1 MSIKISLKKNINDK
15 LIKNYVLFANEKY
28 KINGLS
34 KISLSK
40 NAAEINENIVSN
52 SDNKKKFLLF
62 NIRPNQKI
70 IIIKTDNN
78 QSSLKNEE
86 IGAELGALKEEEVAV
101 QKSSSENS
109 ADTVPEPDPLSPEMV

>member
-40 NAAEINENIVSN
+40 NAAEINENIGSN

-86 IGAELGALKEEEVAV
+86 IGAELYNFI
-101 QKSSSENS
+101 KSNLIYDITFLESNILETNS
-109 ADTVPEPDPLSPEMV
+109 KNKFFF